1 MSIGA
6 LADEL
11 LEQVRA
17 EEKTASAPANASA
30 TAKPEPVPSTSTGE
44 ALRKVAQELRRIGE
58 SEKVTVSDL
67 EAFIRSGK

>member
-17 EEKTASAPANASA
+17 EEKTASAPANTSA